1 MAGSITIIGM
11 GACGVAAF
19 AEATIRLA
27 AAPVAG
33 VSFDLVER
41 DGDIGPGLAFGTDQ
55 PGHLLNTESRLMGL
69 YAHEPGHFRAWLA
82 RRRPLDPDA
91 ADYAPR
97 AEYGDYV
104 RAVHA
109 EAMARAAA
117 IGLPVRVHRGEAV
130 AVEGTRDAARVRLA
144 DGTAIPADHILLALG
159 TPKPVRF
166 EQLDGRPGYIDFPWP
181 AARLRDGIDR
191 DADVI
196 VLGSS
201 LSAIDTLA
209 TLLDEDH
216 RGRIRFVSK
225 DGLLPRVEIPAP
237 EAPFARRH
245 FTLEAMHRVLR
256 TRGARFSI
264 VDLFRLF
271 RREADEAAE
280 EAVAGEGGG
289 APIDWRAEDRIGQD
303 ALAALATDIA
313 RAEARTE
320 LFQRILTAARYEA
333 SEMWD
338 LLSTRDR
345 ARFARWL
352 APHFAT
358 ARFTMPIVNAR
369 RIAAAG
375 ARGQLSVHGGI
386 KATEWDEGAGAFVA
400 RLADGT
406 TFHAPVVVNAT
417 GTAMRLEEM
426 PDALVRDL
434 VARGWL
440 HAHPSGG
447 AVAHRHTG
455 AVITRDRSAPRLHA
469 IGQLVNGVQRDTNA
483 VWFNV
488 ACAER
493 AVQDMLATIAGTR
506 A

>member
-1 MAGSITIIGM
+1 MTASITIIGM

-27 AAPVAG
+27 ASPQPG

-41 DGDIGPGLAFGTDQ
+41 DDDLGPGLAFGTDQ

-69 YAHEPGHFRAWLA
+69 YAHEPRHFRDWLRA
-82 RRRPLDPDA
+82 RRALDEDA
-91 ADYAPR
+91 AEYAPR
-97 AEYGDYV
+97 AEYGAYV
-104 RAVHA
+104 REVFA
-109 EAMARAAA
+109 EARRRAEDAG
-117 IGLPVRVHRGEAV
+117 ITVRVHRSEAV
-130 AVEGTRDAARVRLA
+130 AIEGGRDDAHVRLT
-144 DGTAIPADHILLALG
+144 DGTTIAADYVLLALG
-159 TPKPVRF
+159 TPKPRRF
-166 EQLDGRPGYIDFPWP
+166 AHLDGRPGYIDFPWP
-181 AARLRDGIDR
+181 AARLRNGVDR
-191 DADVI
+191 DAEVI

-209 TLLDEDH
+209 TLLDEKH
-216 RGRIRFVSK
+216 RGRIHFVSRE
-225 DGLLPRVEIPAP
+225 GMLPRVEIPAP
-237 EAPFARRH
+237 EAPFERRH
-245 FTLEAMHRVLR
+245 FTLSAMHRLMR
-256 TRGARFSI
+256 ERGRRFSI

-271 RREADEAAE
+271 RREAE
-280 EAVAGEGGG
+280 EASDT
-289 APIDWRAEDRIGQD
+289 PIDWRAEDRFGGD
-303 ALAALATDIA
+303 ALAALDIDIA
-313 RAEARTE
+313 RAEAHGE

-338 LLSTRDR
+338 LLSPRDR
-345 ARFARWL
+345 ARFGRWL

-375 ARGQLSVHGGI
+375 ARGQLTVRGGV
-386 KATEWDEGAGAFVA
+386 ASTEWDDDTCGFVA
-400 RLADGT
+400 SFADGDT
-406 TFHAPVVVNAT
+406 LRAPVVVNAT
-417 GTAMRLEEM
+417 GTAMQLDDI
-426 PDALVRDL
+426 PDALVTDL

-447 AVAHRHTG
+447 IEAHRHSG
-455 AVITRDRSAPRLHA
+455 AVITRDREAPRLYA

-493 AVQDMLATIAGTR
+493 AVQDMLAKVAGTR